1 MSAAASTSW
10 AATRF
15 DGRMAAGETVIA
27 RIEYGSLVIIA
38 RHRAERFAL
47 REIGVAEMFEHAP
60 RMLALPGGVTLEV
73 PDPARTLRSALLEA
87 GVRETWVVRMQRASL
102 AVAAGVVAIVALA
115 VWGYVQGVPVAARWI
130 ADALPASVE
139 AQLGDN
145 LLKVLD
151 EGRLKPSALPE
162 ADRERIAR
170 RFAGMA
176 ARTAPGLEVRL
187 EFRSGMVNAFALP
200 GGTIV
205 LFDEMVELAD
215 SDERVLGVLGHEL
228 GHVAGRHSTRQLL
241 QALGVG
247 AIAGLVWG
255 DFSALAANAT
265 LVLGVMR
272 YGRQFEDEADRYS
285 LAFMRH
291 NGLSARP
298 LWEMF
303 YRVEEMQEQ
312 KRRGVPAFLST
323 HPGTPERLA
332 WLWDEMEA
340 DGSIDDGD
348 DPER

>member
-1 MSAAASTSW
+1 MSAAASRSW

-15 DGRMAAGETVIA
+15 DGRMAAGVTVIA
-27 RIEYGSLVIIA
+27 RFEYGSLVIIA

-115 VWGYVQGVPVAARWI
+115 VWGYVQGVPVAAQ
-130 ADALPASVE
+130 ASHALRIE
-139 AQLGDN
+139 ARRDN